1 VTRPSTI
8 AAAALLAASLGLSGC
23 ITVFP
28 KAEPVQLYR
37 FGEQPPQ
44 VAPTN
49 GQPFNVTRSAT
60 LFARAA
66 QGDAILTSNG
76 AEIAY
81 IAGARWISP
90 AVILFDEA
98 VDRAFN
104 ADGGPVHLV
113 PRGETGIMGAFLKL
127 DVEVFEARY
136 SGPGAPTAT
145 VRVRAV
151 LARASDRSVVSEKT
165 FDAESRASDNRM
177 GAIVQAYDQ
186 ATTDVIGQIVAWT
199 EQQGE
204 TTAGAPPAKR
214 S

>member
-1 VTRPSTI
+1 MTRPSTI
-8 AAAALLAASLGLSGC
+8 AAAALLTASLALGGC

-28 KAEPVQLYR
+28 KSPPAQLYR
-37 FGEQPPQ
+37 FGEQLPQ
-44 VAPTN
+44 VAPTS
-49 GQPFNVTRSAT
+49 GQPFNLTRTST
-60 LFARAA
+60 LFVRSA
-66 QGDAILTSNG
+66 QGDTILTSNG
-76 AEIAY
+76 VETAY

-90 AVILFDEA
+90 AVVLFDEA

-104 ADGGPVHLV
+104 AGGAARLV
-113 PRGETGIMGAFLKL
+113 PRGETGSMGAILKL

-151 LARASDRSVVSEKT
+151 LARSFDRSVIGDQT
-165 FDAESRASDNRM
+165 FDAQAPASDNRM
-177 GAIVQAYDQ
+177 GAIVAAYNQ
-186 ATTDVIGQIVAWT
+186 ATSNVIGQIVAWT

-204 TTAGAPPAKR
+204 ATAVAPPPPKR

>member
-1 VTRPSTI
+1 LT
-8 AAAALLAASLGLSGC
+8 ASLALGGC

-28 KAEPVQLYR
+28 KSAPVQLYR

-44 VAPTN
+44 IAPAS
-49 GQPFNVTRSAT
+49 GQPFNLTRST
-60 LFARAA
+60 TVFVRSA

-76 AEIAY
+76 AETAY
-81 IAGARWISP
+81 VAGARWISP
-90 AVILFDEA
+90 AVVLFDEA

-104 ADGGPVHLV
+104 AGSVARLV
-113 PRGETGIMGAFLKL
+113 PRGDTGVMGAILKL

-136 SGPGAPTAT
+136 SGAGAPTAT

-151 LARASDRSVVSEKT
+151 LTRVFDRTVVADQT
-165 FDAESRASDNRM
+165 FDAQAQAADNRM

-186 ATTDVIGQIVAWT
+186 ATSNVIGQIVTWT
-199 EQQGE
+199 NQQGE
-204 TTAGAPPAKR
+204 ATAGAVPPPKR